1 MPSLERCCGEDGNGA
16 CRLRGQGNGFGG
28 LADRRARTFSGP
40 GDPRLSR
47 ALCIVAHPDDVDF
60 FAAGTVLLM
69 TRNGV
74 TVDFVLA
81 TSGDKGSRDPSTSAA
96 ELAASREREQ
106 LASAAGRG
114 ARRRPVFPPRGPPPG
129 GTLARPR

>member
-16 CRLRGQGNGFGG
+16 FRLRRQRNWFGA

-74 TVDFVLA
+74 TVDFVL
-81 TSGDKGSRDPSTSAA
+81 TTPRDKGSPDPSTPSAA
-96 ELAASREREQ
+96 R
-106 LASAAGRG
+106 AGT
-114 ARRRPVFPPRGPPPG
+114 P
-129 GTLARPR
+129 